1 MIVFYGEFS
10 EESKK
15 YLLKDNAFINFVA
28 GIMGFLIFS
37 IITLIIAAIFDF
49 WWLAWF
55 LFLYVFVAL
64 ITCLSPY
71 INKEKTIQALMPKKI
86 SINGKFIYYE
96 LSNTTIEKSLKKVRK
111 VIDYGK
117 FYLLKLSFPQIG
129 GYICQKDLLIQGTIE
144 EFETIFEGKIVRK
157 K

>member
-37 IITLIIAAIFDF
+37 IITLIIAAIF
-49 WWLAWF
+49 
-55 LFLYVFVAL
+55 VAL

-71 INKEKTIQALMPKKI
+71 INKEKTMQALMPKKI

>member
-49 WWLAWF
+49 
-55 LFLYVFVAL
+55 
-64 ITCLSPY
+64 
-71 INKEKTIQALMPKKI
+71 
-86 SINGKFIYYE
+86 
-96 LSNTTIEKSLKKVRK
+96 
-111 VIDYGK
+111 
-117 FYLLKLSFPQIG
+117 G
-129 GYICQKDLLIQGTIE
+129 G
-144 EFETIFEGKIVRK
+144 
-157 K
+157 